1 MINKKNYIVM
11 DAHLSVMDGTTFLK
25 AVHAH
30 NCVLVSKATIIY
42 KNALYGRS
50 FFNLIFLLLSCKSHV
65 LINIISTFTYCIYV
79 LDQNYL

>member
-1 MINKKNYIVM
+1 MIDKKNYIVM

-30 NCVLVSKATIIY
+30 KCVLVSKATIIY

-50 FFNLIFLLLSCKSHV
+50 FFNLIFL
-65 LINIISTFTYCIYV
+65 
-79 LDQNYL
+79 

>member
-1 MINKKNYIVM
+1 MINIFFYR
-11 DAHLSVMDGTTFLK
+11 DGHTFECDGQDNIPE

-50 FFNLIFLLLSCKSHV
+50 FF
-65 LINIISTFTYCIYV
+65 
-79 LDQNYL
+79 